1 MTFIIYEKPIHS
13 PFCGDGIETVISNAS
28 DKSGKI
34 LAHTRG
40 WDDPSVV
47 EDFKGPLKGKQIR
60 NRGKGW
66 RRLTGE
72 KLSTAQEWAAE
83 VTSYE

>member
-13 PFCGDGIETVISNAS
+13 SFAGDGIEAIVS

-34 LAHTRG
+34 LAHTRD

-47 EDFKGPLKGKQIR
+47 EDFAGLLKGTSLK

-72 KLSTAQEWAAE
+72 KLSTAQEWAYE

>member
-1 MTFIIYEKPIHS
+1 MKFTIYEKLIHS
-13 PFCGDGIETVISNAS
+13 PYCGDGVETIVS

-40 WDDPSVV
+40 WDEPSVV
-47 EDFKGPLKGKQIR
+47 EDFEGLLKDTSLK

-66 RRLTGE
+66 HKLTGE
-72 KLSTAQEWAAE
+72 ELSIAQEWAWE
-83 VTSYE
+83 VTNAE